1 MKGKISLSRLYDLLQ
16 NCDDCKPEAE
26 RHDDHYSCHLKMIL
40 GVGDTFD
47 FRSSVPNGL
56 MAHQTEKSGD
66 ETSYYVRVW
75 LVPGSQFISFYGNS
89 LTKSHHVINLC
100 TKPVKGFLGLCKRE
114 MEGKSDSVGGIDKG
128 TSDPEKVLIERD
140 GKFELVDAS
149 DMQAVE
155 TTSLQAVDASDMQAM
170 ETTSLQAVGSNET
183 KAVGSEPQATVESK
197 QDVTPEL
204 VVQPQGEGE
213 PKNTNSMTIND
224 GGEALQ
230 SPLDPDK
237 QPTAATARPATDSPA
252 AATELDLQ
260 PTAVHATELNQ
271 QQTAESDSPVIDL
284 DQLQPTTGTDRP
296 STQLQPTAT
305 TAHPAIDS
313 PSNDLDQQ
321 PTAASTDNHPTD
333 THNITQEATAQKD
346 PPHSS
351 GLPSSGSKELKSGS
365 RVQIVENIH
374 HKGPQ
379 GMKYDKGLTSGS
391 VISLKQV
398 DRRNQVS
405 RARSAPG
412 LRVTTTEDEIEKEKR
427 KRSEA
432 AFAGWLV
439 RKNKDLAEKQ
449 KFDKEKHK
457 SSEDEVKQRRHQNE
471 VAFQAWLTAKDR
483 ELQEQRTKGTMSRP
497 TTSMPYESSV
507 AYENW
512 LSRKKEQKRMEVEL
526 QQKRLQET
534 KEAAK
539 KVDPTIV
546 DKAYKRYVLFR
557 FSCCGGNVPHFST
570 TGRRSL
576 GMTLIH
582 L

>member
-1 MKGKISLSRLYDLLQ
+1 
-16 NCDDCKPEAE
+16 
-26 RHDDHYSCHLKMIL
+26 
-40 GVGDTFD
+40 
-47 FRSSVPNGL
+47 
-56 MAHQTEKSGD
+56 
-66 ETSYYVRVW
+66 
-75 LVPGSQFISFYGNS
+75 
-89 LTKSHHVINLC
+89 
-100 TKPVKGFLGLCKRE
+100 

-128 TSDPEKVLIERD
+128 TFDPEKVLIERD

-183 KAVGSEPQATVESK
+183 EAVGSEPQATVESK

-204 VVQPQGEGE
+204 VVQPQGE
-213 PKNTNSMTIND
+213 NTNSMTIND

-252 AATELDLQ
+252 ATTDLDLQ

-284 DQLQPTTGTDRP
+284 DQLQPT
-296 STQLQPTAT
+296 
-305 TAHPAIDS
+305 
-313 PSNDLDQQ
+313 
-321 PTAASTDNHPTD
+321 AASTDNHATD

-351 GLPSSGSKELKSGS
+351 GSGSKELKSGS

-391 VISLKQV
+391 VISLKQA

-457 SSEDEVKQRRHQNE
+457 SSEDEVKQRQHQNE

-512 LSRKKEQKRMEVEL
+512 LSRKKEQKRWEVEL